1 MKQIYINCSLKKI
14 KLQDSMFGMILV
26 RVFTIPVLGKRKMR
40 STDLSA
46 LIGKLL
52 DDLKMLGK

>member
-14 KLQDSMFGMILV
+14 KLQDSMFGMILG
-26 RVFTIPVLGKRKMR
+26 RVFTIPMLGKRKMR
-40 STDLSA
+40 SKDLSA

>member
-40 STDLSA
+40 SKDLSA

>member
-26 RVFTIPVLGKRKMR
+26 RVFTIPMLGKRKMR
-40 STDLSA
+40 SKDLSA

>member
-1 MKQIYINCSLKKI
+1 
-14 KLQDSMFGMILV
+14 MFGMILV

-40 STDLSA
+40 SKDLSA